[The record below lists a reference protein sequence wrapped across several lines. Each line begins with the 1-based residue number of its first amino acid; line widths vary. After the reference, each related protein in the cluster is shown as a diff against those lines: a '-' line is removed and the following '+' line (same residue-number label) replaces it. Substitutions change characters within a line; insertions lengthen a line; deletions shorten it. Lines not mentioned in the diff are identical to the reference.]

1 MVARTALSARE
12 IPFLVQGFG
21 PYGLLLEADKR
32 TSSTLNHA
40 EEETR
45 QLSPPLCP
53 VADLDM
59 MPCLVPSAGFKPH
72 MPQGANRTLR
82 RQSLPDR
89 YLEGW
94 AEADPEKILMATAR
108 DFRFCD
114 PLVGVFLWWNLH
126 EYFAL
131 LQNGLAV
138 AGASTPPNIAAFR
151 LHQMDQPTRPGQL
164 QFWRESPQSGLTG
177 LSEIV
182 LADRGII
189 SENVSYDVNLAS
201 DMLRRAMH
209 SGLHDS
215 GDTGAMARKLVTA

>member
-1 MVARTALSARE
+1 MVARTALSARV
-12 IPFLVQGFG
+12 IPFLGQGFR
-21 PYGLLLEADKR
+21 PSGLLLKADKR
-32 TSSTLNHA
+32 TGSSTLNHA

-53 VADLDM
+53 VADHDM
-59 MPCLVPSAGFKPH
+59 MPCLVRPAGLRPH

-82 RQSLPDR
+82 RQSLLDR

-114 PLVGVFLWWNLH
+114 PLVGVFLRWNLH

-131 LQNGLAV
+131 LQDGLAV

-151 LHQMDQPTRPGQL
+151 LHQMDQPTRPGRL

-182 LADRGII
+182 LTDRGII

-209 SGLHDS
+209 SGVHDGSDS
-215 GDTGAMARKLVTA
+215 GAMKG